1 MRNPGQ
7 QSRMTRMDEWHYFE
21 PYRHKALAALA
32 QSGMEREDVGG
43 VSMWVFPQPPAFDWE
58 LTWDGF
64 HARV

>member
-1 MRNPGQ
+1 
-7 QSRMTRMDEWHYFE
+7 MTRMDEWHYFE